1 MTALRALLASLLL
14 IAVAAPAA
22 GAESDPL
29 PVPVGSPRAKAVE
42 LYNQGVVHLV
52 ARRFAQAQQRF
63 EAALR
68 LDDTLAEA
76 HNNLAFALRMQGRH
90 NFAASLAHYDR
101 ALALKPD
108 LAQAYMYRG
117 ALFLQQGDRAAAQ
130 RDLEKLRT
138 LDGKLAGDLER
149 LFAGGDPA
157 QKRSG
162 ISAQYE

>member
-14 IAVAAPAA
+14 LATAAPAA
-22 GAESDPL
+22 SAETDPL
-29 PVPVGSPRAKAVE
+29 PVPVNSPRAKAVE

-63 EAALR
+63 EAALQ

-90 NFAASLAHYDR
+90 NFAASLAHYNR
-101 ALALKPD
+101 ALSLKPD

-117 ALFLQQGDRAAAQ
+117 ALFLQQGDRAAAE
-130 RDLEKLRT
+130 RDLERLRT
-138 LDGKLAGDLER
+138 LDGKLAGDLQR
-149 LFAGGDPA
+149 LLAGGDPA

-162 ISAQYE
+162 ISGQYD

>member
-1 MTALRALLASLLL
+1 VTALRALLASLLL
-14 IAVAAPAA
+14 IATAAPATA
-22 GAESDPL
+22 AESDPL
-29 PVPVGSPRAKAVE
+29 PVPVGGPRAQAVE

-68 LDDTLAEA
+68 LDDTLAEG

-90 NFAASLAHYDR
+90 NFAASLAHYNR

-130 RDLEKLRT
+130 RDLERLRT
-138 LDGKLAGDLER
+138 LDTKLAADLER
-149 LFAGGDPA
+149 LFAGADPG
-157 QKRSG
+157 QDRSG
-162 ISAQYE
+162 ISGQYD